1 MGGPAAAGVL
11 SVTGGAL
18 VNIRFRLVTT
28 QKSRRRLGEGS
39 LPRSLN
45 STEESSFPGR
55 RSELGVPRETS
66 VPARALTPCPEI
78 EFVSDH
84 KMGIDYSS
92 HH

>member
-1 MGGPAAAGVL
+1 ML
-11 SVTGGAL
+11 SVTGGSSGEYQ
-18 VNIRFRLVTT
+18 VPISDNSEVT
-28 QKSRRRLGEGS
+28 QAAGGGKFAKVSQLHGR
-39 LPRSLN
+39 
-45 STEESSFPGR
+45 ESSFPGR
-55 RSELGVPRETS
+55 RSELGVPKETS